1 MKSRRTLW
9 LQTASDSDLLM
20 IYNLYKNW
28 EDILYMSFENTDKY
42 DNYDKLGASV
52 EKEITH
58 RQMLK
63 ECKNK

>member
-52 EKEITH
+52 EKEINH

-63 ECKNK
+63 ERKNK

>member
-20 IYNLYKNW
+20 IYNLYKNC
-28 EDILYMSFENTDKY
+28 EDILYMSSESTDK
-42 DNYDKLGASV
+42 YDKLGASV
-52 EKEITH
+52 EKEINH

-63 ECKNK
+63 ERNKNK